1 MTKKRSIIVCVL
13 IACSLMAWVDGSSL
27 DYVSKAILKILTF
40 SLIPLLYFRCIEKSS
55 IKTLFQIK
63 HTDFKVAGILGLS
76 LYVLIIVFYFTFGY
90 YFDLSLVSKILVDN
104 FGSGTLNFVPI
115 AFYIA
120 IINSFLEEFFFRGF
134 AYLALLKVSSRRFA
148 SIFSS
153 IMFALYHVFLMYGLF
168 QFWVYIGALGLMII
182 AGLLFNALDDKSKTI
197 LPSWLFHSLTNWGIN
212 TIGFILLKII

>member
-120 IINSFLEEFFFRGF
+120 IINSFLEE
-134 AYLALLKVSSRRFA
+134 
-148 SIFSS
+148 
-153 IMFALYHVFLMYGLF
+153 
-168 QFWVYIGALGLMII
+168 
-182 AGLLFNALDDKSKTI
+182 
-197 LPSWLFHSLTNWGIN
+197 
-212 TIGFILLKII
+212 

>member
-1 MTKKRSIIVCVL
+1 MSKKRSIIVCVL
-13 IACSLMAWVDGSSL
+13 IACLLMAWVDGSSL
-27 DYVSKAILKILTF
+27 DYVTKAILKILTF
-40 SLIPLLYFRCIEKSS
+40 SLIPLFYFRLLEKSS
-55 IKTLFQIK
+55 IRSLFQIK
-63 HTDFKVAGILGLS
+63 HTGLKVALILGLS
-76 LYVLIIVFYFTFGY
+76 SYALIIVIYFSFGY
-90 YFDLSLVSKILVDN
+90 FFDLTLVSKILEDN

-120 IINSFLEEFFFRGF
+120 MINSFLEEFFFRGF
-134 AYLALLKVSSRRFA
+134 AYLALVKVSSRRFA

-168 QFWVYIGALGLMII
+168 PFWLYISALGLMII
-182 AGLLFNALDDKSKTI
+182 AGVLFNALDQPSKTI